1 MRDRTPIAALLIA
14 LALVSAATETLHAD
28 AAPPRY
34 PVVWY
39 GFLLAV
45 PVLLAAG
52 VLAGYRWALMAAV
65 MYGTID
71 LALDL
76 STLMQPAAHAA
87 ASIWLSAALNAVLI
101 ASAGR

>member
-1 MRDRTPIAALLIA
+1 MRVRTPIASLLIA

-34 PVVWY
+34 PVVRY

-52 VLAGYRWALMAAV
+52 ILAGYRWALMAAV

-76 STLMQPAAHAA
+76 STLMQPGHAA

-101 ASAGR
+101 